1 MIAIFLVGHFVF
13 NAIVYGFIW
22 MTRFLVLEH
31 KGQRPDREAKVYHIT
46 DIEDN
51 HEVHLLENDELI
63 EMRIYY
69 KSSRAWGE
77 TTAID
82 TAEKWCLGLIH

>member
-1 MIAIFLVGHFVF
+1 
-13 NAIVYGFIW
+13 
-22 MTRFLVLEH
+22 MTRFLVCEH

-51 HEVHLLENDELI
+51 HEVHLFENDELV
-63 EMRIYY
+63 EMRVYY
-69 KSSRAWGE
+69 KSSRSWGE
-77 TTAID
+77 TVATD

>member
-1 MIAIFLVGHFVF
+1 
-13 NAIVYGFIW
+13 

-51 HEVHLLENDELI
+51 HEVHLFENEELV

-69 KSSRAWGE
+69 KSSRASESLSIWS
-77 TTAID
+77 AN
-82 TAEKWCLGLIH
+82 GLE

>member
-1 MIAIFLVGHFVF
+1 
-13 NAIVYGFIW
+13 
-22 MTRFLVLEH
+22 MTRFLICEH
-31 KGQRPDREAKVYHIT
+31 KGQRPEREAKVYHIT

-51 HEVHLLENDELI
+51 YELHLLENDELI

-69 KSSRAWGE
+69 KTSRRWGE

>member
-1 MIAIFLVGHFVF
+1 
-13 NAIVYGFIW
+13 
-22 MTRFLVLEH
+22 MTRFLIHEH
-31 KGQRPDREAKVYHIT
+31 WGGRPERHAKVYLVQ

-51 HEVHLLENDELI
+51 YEVHLLENDELV

>member
-1 MIAIFLVGHFVF
+1 
-13 NAIVYGFIW
+13 
-22 MTRFLVLEH
+22 MTRFLICEH

-51 HEVHLLENDELI
+51 HEVHLFENDELI

-69 KSSRAWGE
+69 KSSRASVSLSSFPSANGIE
-77 TTAID
+77 
-82 TAEKWCLGLIH
+82 

>member
-1 MIAIFLVGHFVF
+1 
-13 NAIVYGFIW
+13 
-22 MTRFLVLEH
+22 MTRFLICEH

-51 HEVHLLENDELI
+51 HEVHLFENDELL